1 MATVGYESYL
11 NIWTLDGGIDV
22 ISNTISNSSKGK
34 WQSSHHFKLHSS
46 GNIMKA
52 CRFFED

>member
-1 MATVGYESYL
+1 MVTVGYESYL

-22 ISNTISNSSKGK
+22 ISNTISNSGKGK